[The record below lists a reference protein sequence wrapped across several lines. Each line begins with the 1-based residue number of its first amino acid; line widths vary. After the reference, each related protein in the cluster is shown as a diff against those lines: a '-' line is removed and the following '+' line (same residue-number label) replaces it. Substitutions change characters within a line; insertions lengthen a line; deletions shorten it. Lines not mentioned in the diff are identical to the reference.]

1 MGKILVIGDSCKDI
15 HVYGSCKRLAPD
27 SPVPVFV
34 PTDEKRNE
42 GMAANVHRN
51 IISLGAQADL
61 KTNTVLTEKKRYVE
75 KKTNHMFIRV
85 DSGEERV
92 ARIENLSRSLLDQYE
107 LVVVSDYNKG
117 FLTECDIEFICRNH
131 PLVFIDSK
139 KKIGDFCED
148 WSFLKINKDEYEQ
161 SQEYLDAAPWCK
173 KKLLVTLSSHGCRFK
188 DKMYPVKNVEIK
200 DLCGA
205 GDSFL
210 AALCVKY
217 LESQSIEQSIVFAND
232 CATQVVQQRGVNV
245 VKMPWRY

>member
-1 MGKILVIGDSCKDI
+1 MARILVIGDSCKDV

-34 PTDEKRNE
+34 PTEEKHND
-42 GMAANVHRN
+42 GMAGNVYRN
-51 IISLGAQADL
+51 IISLGGNADL
-61 KTNTVLTEKKRYVE
+61 QTNTALTEKKRYVE

-85 DSGEERV
+85 DSGQESV
-92 ARIENLSRSLLDQYE
+92 TRIKNLSKSLLDPYE

-117 FLTECDIEFICRNH
+117 FLTQCDIEFICRNH
-131 PLVFIDSK
+131 SLVFIDSK
-139 KKIGDFCED
+139 KKIGDFCEEC
-148 WSFLKINKDEYEQ
+148 SFLKINKDEYEQ
-161 SQEYLDAAPWCK
+161 SQEYLDTAPWCK
-173 KKLLVTLSSHGCRFK
+173 EKLLVTLSSHGCRFK
-188 DKMYPVKNVEIK
+188 DKMYPVENVEIK

-217 LESQSIEQSIVFAND
+217 LENQSIEESIVFGNE

-245 VKMPWRY
+245 VKMS